1 MAKVLYCNDLVPGCK
16 FEARGDS
23 EDEVLAQAVDHIA
36 TVHNMVEI
44 SDGILAMVSQ
54 AIHDEVRVRARAARA

>member
-1 MAKVLYCNDLVPGCK
+1 MAKVLFCHDLVPGCR

-36 TVHNMVEI
+36 TAHRMTEI
-44 SDGILAMVSQ
+44 SEQILAMVSW
-54 AIHDEVRVRARAARA
+54 AIHDEVPVRARAARA